1 MNDPHPASS
10 AARSPTVLVVD
21 DDEDCREVVCMFLQ
35 LEGYTLLEAS
45 GGQQALD
52 LLARIPGPAL
62 ILLDVMMPYMSGFEV
77 VAALQA
83 DEVLARIP
91 VVLVSALEEVAS
103 AGLPFLQKPVSVDA
117 LLRAVQMHARWLSGR
132 VPMA

>member
-21 DDEDCREVVCMFLQ
+21 DDDDCREVVCMVLQ
-35 LEGYTLLEAS
+35 MEGYTLLEAS
-45 GGQQALD
+45 GGPQALE

-77 VAALQA
+77 VAALQG
-83 DEVLARIP
+83 DEALALIP
-91 VVLVSALEEVAS
+91 VVLVSASDELAS

-117 LLRAVQMHARWLSGR
+117 LLRAVLAHTGWTSGR
-132 VPMA
+132 LPIA